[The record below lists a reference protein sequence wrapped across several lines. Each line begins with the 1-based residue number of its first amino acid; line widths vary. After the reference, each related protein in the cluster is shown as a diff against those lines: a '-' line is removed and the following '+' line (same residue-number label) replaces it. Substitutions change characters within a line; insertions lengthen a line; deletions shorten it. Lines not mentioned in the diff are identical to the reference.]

1 MEKVINLDTV
11 NDYCL
16 RFEQTAQHP
25 LVSVMDLHELKRNSQ
40 KGIEALKFNFYGI
53 FLKQNPDCIMKYGR
67 KYYDFQEG
75 TLVFIGP
82 GQIVQIENSD
92 DYIPSGHALLFHP
105 DLLLKTNLG
114 QIISKYSFF
123 SYELSEALHLSQ
135 WERQIILDCL
145 DKIRFELERDIDK
158 HSKELIVS
166 NIELFLRYCSRF
178 YDRQFITR
186 DVANDGVV
194 HRFKRSLHQYL
205 HSGLAGEL
213 GCPSVGYF
221 ANEQYL
227 SANYFGDLIKKE
239 TGKSAL
245 EIIQS
250 KIIEV
255 AKERIFDPSKTVSE
269 IAYELGFKHP
279 QHFSRLFKN
288 KVGHSPNA
296 YRTMH

>member
-1 MEKVINLDTV
+1 MNKVIYLETV
-11 NDYCL
+11 NDYCR
-16 RFEQTAQHP
+16 RFNQSSQHP
-25 LVSVMDLHELKRNSQ
+25 LVSVMDLHNTKRKSQ
-40 KGIEALKFNFYGI
+40 KGIEALRFNFYGI
-53 FLKQNPDCIMKYGR
+53 FLKQNKDCILKYGR

-75 TLVFIGP
+75 TLVFVGP
-82 GQIVQIENSD
+82 DQIVQIENGD

-105 DLLLKTNLG
+105 DLLLRTNLG
-114 QIISKYSFF
+114 SIISKYSFF

-135 WERQIILDCL
+135 RERQIVIDCME
-145 DKIRFELERDIDK
+145 KIRFELERDIDK

-186 DVANDGVV
+186 DVANNSVV
-194 HRFKRSLHQYL
+194 HQFEKSLHNYL
-205 HSGLAGEL
+205 YSGKASEL
-213 GCPSVGYF
+213 GCPTVSYF
-221 ANEQYL
+221 AQEQFL

-245 EIIQS
+245 EFIQT
-250 KIIEV
+250 KLIEV
-255 AKERIFDPSKTVSE
+255 AKERIFDPTKSVSE

-288 KVGHSPNA
+288 KVGYSPNE
-296 YRTMH
+296 YRMLN

>member
-1 MEKVINLDTV
+1 MSKVINLASV
-11 NDYCL
+11 NDYCN
-16 RFEQTAQHP
+16 RFNQTSQHP
-25 LVSVMDLHELKRNSQ
+25 LVSVMHLNDLQRRSQ
-40 KGIEALKFNFYGI
+40 HGIEALRFNFYGI
-53 FLKQNPDCIMKYGR
+53 FLKQNADCIMKYGR

-92 DYIPSGHALLFHP
+92 DYVPSGYALLFHP

-135 WERQIILDCL
+135 RERQIIIDCI

-186 DVANDGVV
+186 DVVNDGVV
-194 HRFKRSLHQYL
+194 HQFKKSLHNYL
-205 HSGLAGEL
+205 YSGTAREI

-221 ANEQYL
+221 AREQHL

-245 EIIQS
+245 EIIQT
-250 KIIEV
+250 KLIEV

-288 KVGHSPNA
+288 KVGYSPNE
-296 YRTMH
+296 YRLMN

>member
-1 MEKVINLDTV
+1 MSKIINLDTV
-11 NDYCL
+11 NDYCN
-16 RFEQTAQHP
+16 RFDQASQHP
-25 LVSVMDLHELKRNSQ
+25 FVSVMNLHDLKRKSQ
-40 KGIEALKFNFYGI
+40 RGIEALRFNFYGI

-82 GQIVQIENSD
+82 GQIVQIENGD
-92 DYIPSGHALLFHP
+92 DYVPSGYALLFHP

-114 QIISKYSFF
+114 QVISKYSFF

-135 WERQIILDCL
+135 RERQIIIDCIE
-145 DKIRFELERDIDK
+145 KIRFELERDIDK

-186 DVANDGVV
+186 DVVNDSVV
-194 HRFKRSLHQYL
+194 DQFKKSLHQYL
-205 HSGLAGEL
+205 YSGKASEL

-221 ANEQYL
+221 AQEQYL
-227 SANYFGDLIKKE
+227 SPNYFGDLIKKE

-245 EIIQS
+245 ELIQA
-250 KIIEV
+250 KLIEV
-255 AKERIFDPSKTVSE
+255 AKERIFDPTKTVSE

-288 KVGHSPNA
+288 KVGYSPNE
-296 YRTMH
+296 YRMMN